1 MPMKTSFS
9 PLTRRDFLK
18 IALAVPALGQL
29 EGQHAQH
36 GTDPR
41 WGIPPIISSDPR
53 KFLKERVFP
62 LPKPGRLYDQFYVSS
77 GLENVFYVPMGK
89 RAVLFDT
96 GFDHQ
101 VDHHL
106 GNFEKMGCDL
116 KRIVAILASHSH
128 VDHTGGLKRGR
139 DRLGVPVLAH
149 PNAIVPITKG
159 DLYRT
164 AAIVPEV
171 EGWKF
176 DYPAC
181 PIDETVDDGD
191 VIEVGD
197 ERIKVYHIPGHTP
210 DCNGYLWRGHFF
222 TGDVLWEGGNLGWGS
237 ARWFSNLSDM
247 AETMRRLVRNPV
259 PATRYYPT
267 HGPDYP
273 YSVEVPKA
281 CLEVA
286 LFGVTRADD
295 PCNHTPRIA
304 RRAPGSPT
312 RVLQL

>member
-1 MPMKTSFS
+1 MPTRVSFS

-18 IALAVPALGQL
+18 IALAVPALSRL
-29 EGQHAQH
+29 EAPSAQH

-41 WGIPPIISSDPR
+41 WGIPSTVSANPR
-53 KFLKERVFP
+53 KFIEEYVFP
-62 LPKPGRLYDQFYVSS
+62 LPKPRQLDDQLYVSS
-77 GLENVFYVPMGK
+77 GLENVFYISLGG
-89 RAVLFDT
+89 RAVLLDS

-101 VDHHL
+101 ADHHL
-106 GNFEKMGCDL
+106 DNFEKMGCDL
-116 KRIVAILASHSH
+116 KRVVAILASHSH
-128 VDHTGGLKRGR
+128 VDHTGGLKRAR
-139 DRLGVPVLAH
+139 TRLGVPVLAH
-149 PNAIVPITKG
+149 PHALAPITQG

-164 AAIVPEV
+164 AAVVPEV

-197 ERIKVYHIPGHTP
+197 ERIQVYHIPGHTP
-210 DCNGYLWRGHFF
+210 DCNGYLWRGRFF
-222 TGDVLWEGGNLGWGS
+222 TGDVLWEGGLLGWSS

-247 AETMRRLVRNPV
+247 AETMRRLVEKPV
-259 PATRYYPT
+259 PATRFYPT
-267 HGPDYP
+267 HGPDRP
-273 YSVEVPKA
+273 YRVEVPKA
-281 CLEVA
+281 SLAVA
-286 LFGVTRADD
+286 LEGVTRADD

-312 RVLQL
+312 RILRL

>member
-1 MPMKTSFS
+1 MPMRTSFS

-18 IALAVPALGQL
+18 VALAVPALGRRG
-29 EGQHAQH
+29 GQRPQH

-41 WGIPPIISSDPR
+41 WGIPPIISTDPR
-53 KFLKERVFP
+53 KFMDEHVYP
-62 LPKPGRLYDQFYVSS
+62 LPRPVRLEIGLYRSS
-77 GLENVFYVPMGK
+77 GVENVFYALLGP

-101 VDHHL
+101 VEHHL
-106 GNFEKMGCDL
+106 ENFEKLGCDL
-116 KRIVAILASHSH
+116 KRLVAILASHSH
-128 VDHTGGLKRGR
+128 VDHTGGLKRAR
-139 DRLGVPVLAH
+139 TRLGVPVIAH
-149 PNAIVPITKG
+149 PHAIPPITKG

-164 AAIVPEV
+164 AAVVPEV

-181 PIDETVDDGD
+181 PIDETVDEGD
-191 VIEVGD
+191 VIRVGD
-197 ERIKVYHIPGHTP
+197 ERIAVYHIPGHTP

-222 TGDVLWEGGNLGWGS
+222 TGDVLFEGGALGWAS
-237 ARWFSNLSDM
+237 ARWFSNLSDI
-247 AETMRRLVRNPV
+247 AATMRRLIEHPV

-267 HGPDYP
+267 HGPDRP
-273 YSVEVPKA
+273 YNVEVPKA
-281 CLEVA
+281 SLAVA
-286 LFGVTRADD
+286 LEGVMRAED

-304 RRAPGSPT
+304 RRAPGAPT